1 MNLKRLLV
9 PFLGIFLALLSCLPV
24 EAAGGSEIYEV
35 KDVPNVQIRDS
46 LRFVSDPGHFLDTSE
61 VEELDNKLHQLRL
74 NFGVDATLVVLS
86 SIGNRTI
93 EDFSVELFRSWGLG
107 NKKTDSGLLILLV
120 MDVHKIFITTGYG
133 IEGVLPDA
141 TCSSIIRNRMIPHF
155 KEDAYAEGL
164 MSGIDAISEIFK
176 TGDFEGSDGGNSS
189 GDEGG
194 NYILLIFYLLFV
206 LYYAVKSYGKLT
218 NIFEKKGEYKHK
230 SAPERLARLK
240 SKNKTYS
247 VIFAIACLPIGIVI
261 YLLGKNL
268 CKKLD
273 RESRRCPN
281 CGKEAMLPIS
291 DRAKIHALLNPQ
303 MLLETEIKSREYA
316 AMQCSSCGYEHIFP
330 VKEPPSRYSRCP
342 KCGTYA
348 YYVVRREETTNHNIL
363 HYKCL
368 YCNHE
373 DRKKRPKE
381 SPMRGVGAAAAV
393 GGILGGLSGRGS
405 SGRSWGGS
413 SGGGWGGGST
423 GGGGAG
429 GSW

>member
-9 PFLGIFLALLSCLPV
+9 PLLGIFLALSTLLPG
-24 EAAGGSEIYEV
+24 EATESRDVFEV
-35 KDVPNVQIRDS
+35 KDVPNVQIGDS
-46 LRFVSDPGHFLDTSE
+46 LRFVSDPGHFLDSSE

-74 NFGVDATLVVLS
+74 NFGVDAALVVLP

-155 KEDAYAEGL
+155 KENAYAEGL

-189 GDEGG
+189 EDEEGD
-194 NYILLIFYLLFV
+194 YILFIFYLLIV

-218 NIFEKKGEYKHK
+218 NIFEKKGEYKYK

-268 CKKLD
+268 CKKL
-273 RESRRCPN
+273 E
-281 CGKEAMLPIS
+281 
-291 DRAKIHALLNPQ
+291 
-303 MLLETEIKSREYA
+303 
-316 AMQCSSCGYEHIFP
+316 
-330 VKEPPSRYSRCP
+330 
-342 KCGTYA
+342 
-348 YYVVRREETTNHNIL
+348 
-363 HYKCL
+363 
-368 YCNHE
+368 
-373 DRKKRPKE
+373 
-381 SPMRGVGAAAAV
+381 
-393 GGILGGLSGRGS
+393 
-405 SGRSWGGS
+405 
-413 SGGGWGGGST
+413 
-423 GGGGAG
+423 
-429 GSW
+429 